1 MCEFQKTVSWT
12 KEIRHKRL
20 HIVCFHIPVSGRS
33 PGKGHG
39 NPLQYSLLRNPM
51 DRGAWWAT
59 VHGLQKSRTWLSMH
73 TRHILDQPK
82 VIYDIWLM
90 LVVALLEKEMATH
103 SSVLAW
109 RIPEMAEPGGLP
121 SVGSHRVGHNWSDL
135 VVVALD
141 LREVNCKGAWGNF
154 LVWWKCSMSW
164 LEWLLHEHIHLS
176 SNHTFKWVYFIACTL
191 YLNNFNL

>member
-1 MCEFQKTVSWT
+1 MWISKNSKLNKRNQTQKITYCMLPYPCVR
-12 KEIRHKRL
+12 K
-20 HIVCFHIPVSGRS
+20 IPW
-33 PGKGHG
+33 K
-39 NPLQYSLLRNPM
+39 
-51 DRGAWWAT
+51 
-59 VHGLQKSRTWLSMH
+59 RTWQSTPVFFAEKSHGQRSLVSYSPWVAKESDM
-73 TRHILDQPK
+73 TE
-82 VIYDIWLM
+82 WLHFHFS
-90 LVVALLEKEMATH
+90 LPELEKQIASH

-109 RIPEMAEPGGLP
+109 RIPEMVEPGGLP